1 MIFRVRIMGRG
12 AHHGGA
18 LSSKRLRILY
28 TQEFH
33 AGRRNQCFTEPV
45 HRLRGLLVRLDAAF
59 PKLITLIETLDLQ
72 FELRRRPGRAAWAV
86 SAPLLDGTGNLSWPP
101 SRITTRKPNGQRRI
115 ESTPIHTRLTTRYDL
130 GDSYPGVL
138 KIVGY

>member
-1 MIFRVRIMGRG
+1 VC
-12 AHHGGA
+12 ASWGA

-33 AGRRNQCFTEPV
+33 AGRREISVSLNPL

-72 FELRRRPGRAAWAV
+72 FELGRRPGRAAWAV
-86 SAPLLDGTGNLSWPP
+86 RACAPLVERDRRPENFAMNEVNRTLAVGWHH
-101 SRITTRKPNGQRRI
+101 RIGESSDTHIKPFLGRPARLVGMKPAG
-115 ESTPIHTRLTTRYDL
+115 SGKHTP
-130 GDSYPGVL
+130 
-138 KIVGY
+138 